1 RHEPNPVGDGSGPS
15 PPAARA
21 VLVVPCRA
29 GWPGGRRPQPT
40 TGAVESVGGGSYIC
54 LIEQG
59 FEHAGPP
66 GVAQR
71 RETRMSRRYQD
82 PVEVRLGDP
91 VEHRVRLEP
100 GWCRGAQPPGAE
112 AGVPTQFLW
121 QGRVHVVRGVL
132 AQWSQRV
139 PWWRA

>member
-1 RHEPNPVGDGSGPS
+1 
-15 PPAARA
+15 
-21 VLVVPCRA
+21 
-29 GWPGGRRPQPT
+29 
-40 TGAVESVGGGSYIC
+40 
-54 LIEQG
+54 
-59 FEHAGPP
+59 
-66 GVAQR
+66 
-71 RETRMSRRYQD
+71 MSRRYQD

-139 PWWRA
+139 PWWRAGAGQEEAGMEQDGATVTLPVLEQQVWRVEASAGRSQGSGVYDLVSGERWLLERVSD